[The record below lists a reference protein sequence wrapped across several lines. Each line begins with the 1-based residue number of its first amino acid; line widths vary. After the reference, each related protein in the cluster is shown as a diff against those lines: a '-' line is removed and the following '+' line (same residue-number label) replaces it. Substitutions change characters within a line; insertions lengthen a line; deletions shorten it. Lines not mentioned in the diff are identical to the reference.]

1 MCSQMNTIQRD
12 LNSAYHDS
20 IRLRKNIIRV
30 CRDHSALIFELIN
43 SSMNTFI
50 LMNILQSSIINY
62 EIVRKSFVHQ
72 QYHQNDE
79 IDDYYFIDK
88 QYRRDEYD
96 RRNELSLNRRVEF
109 YRDERDRSNDKFQN
123 RRFKKCFICDKFDC

>member
-1 MCSQMNTIQRD
+1 MNTIQRD

-43 SSMNTFI
+43 SSMNTST
-50 LMNILQSSIINY
+50 LVNILQSSIINY
-62 EIVRKSFVHQ
+62 EIVRKFFAHQ

-79 IDDYYFIDK
+79 IDDHYFTDR
-88 QYRRDEYD
+88 QYRRNEYNHRDESSFD
-96 RRNELSLNRRVEF
+96 RRIEF
-109 YRDERDRSNDKFQN
+109 YRDEFRDSDRSNDRFQSN
-123 RRFKKCFICDKFDC
+123 RRSKKCFVCDKFDC